1 MERTEQPYSFQ
12 QHHNRL
18 SDTMAALATSGKF
31 MISHLQPHAQHLPHL
46 VKPGIDHY
54 PQSYCTPS
62 ELYIDPYLS
71 GGGGGVGGG
80 TGQLLDP
87 TARYGPNLLTRYD
100 PGSNP
105 ASQTGYYA
113 DYYQHTRTNTGG
125 PRITVPAAALLGH
138 PVSKS
143 KVVSSG
149 DGGGAGEP
157 RLNNYD
163 YRHGGGAGDRFYRG
177 GFNPFDTSASA
188 PPRARGRGLVGGI
201 LKNNINP
208 TAPGQR
214 EYGRDRGSVR
224 SYQQQQQQQH
234 PLIYDPKQYEQC
246 CYNNVGANSNSNSNS
261 GPPYHHRAPPVPPPP
276 AGVKNTNSAER
287 NYNVNYSLNFTKNQY
302 NILISPPLHPDLR
315 PRIAVPPEYDDDHQQ
330 QQQQQ
335 HHHHGAPDVK
345 RTTGSHYQ
353 RERPAVVKHQQQQQ
367 QQQQHRDQPV
377 SAQEEQQ
384 DIKQHEKQPHQHQPG
399 LILSEKQLLAQQEAY
414 ASTGKMQREEIIIEH
429 SQLMGGDGGPGAI
442 IHPAGGQHPGA
453 GGIGGQHGS
462 DRRTGSKGL
471 GAFGVIGQSH
481 HFTQIIAALA
491 VSLGPLAAGLGK
503 GYSSP
508 AIDSLQDL
516 RGNFT
521 HFSVND
527 QQVSWIA
534 SLSLLGALFGGMFG
548 GLAMQFGRKRVLT
561 LMSLPFSISWILTMF
576 AKSVE
581 TMFVT
586 AFVGGF
592 CCAIVSSVAQVYV
605 SEIASPDI
613 RGFLSAIQKIAGHF
627 GMLISY
633 LVGAYLDWR
642 QLAMLIAM
650 APIMLFISVIY
661 IPETPSFLVLRGC
674 DEEAHRSLQW
684 LRGPHKNVELELDT
698 IRSNVRTS
706 RMNLLN
712 RMTPSSV
719 ATSSNGVTNG
729 MPNGDTAQQL
739 PFAEQRGRRGLRDY
753 LELVSFEA
761 LVVNVKSVLR
771 NVRLVKPIL
780 ITCGLMIFQ
789 RFTGASSFN
798 FYAVTIFR
806 KTFAGMNPHGA
817 AIAVGFVQ
825 LLASMLSGLL
835 IDTVGRIPL
844 LIVSSIFMSLALA
857 GFGSCVYYG
866 ETSKMLL
873 AAGNGALAD
882 VAVANGQNDWIPLL
896 CVLVF
901 TVAFALGISPI
912 SWLLVGELFPLE
924 YRAIGSSIAT
934 SFSYFCAFLSVK
946 TFVDFQSFLGLH
958 GTFWLYACI
967 SCVGLFFVVMVVP
980 ETKGRDLEE
989 MDPRYV
995 RTLTINR

>member
-1 MERTEQPYSFQ
+1 
-12 QHHNRL
+12 
-18 SDTMAALATSGKF
+18 
-31 MISHLQPHAQHLPHL
+31 
-46 VKPGIDHY
+46 
-54 PQSYCTPS
+54 
-62 ELYIDPYLS
+62 
-71 GGGGGVGGG
+71 
-80 TGQLLDP
+80 
-87 TARYGPNLLTRYD
+87 
-100 PGSNP
+100 
-105 ASQTGYYA
+105 
-113 DYYQHTRTNTGG
+113 
-125 PRITVPAAALLGH
+125 
-138 PVSKS
+138 
-143 KVVSSG
+143 
-149 DGGGAGEP
+149 
-157 RLNNYD
+157 
-163 YRHGGGAGDRFYRG
+163 
-177 GFNPFDTSASA
+177 
-188 PPRARGRGLVGGI
+188 
-201 LKNNINP
+201 
-208 TAPGQR
+208 
-214 EYGRDRGSVR
+214 
-224 SYQQQQQQQH
+224 
-234 PLIYDPKQYEQC
+234 
-246 CYNNVGANSNSNSNS
+246 
-261 GPPYHHRAPPVPPPP
+261 
-276 AGVKNTNSAER
+276 
-287 NYNVNYSLNFTKNQY
+287 
-302 NILISPPLHPDLR
+302 
-315 PRIAVPPEYDDDHQQ
+315 
-330 QQQQQ
+330 
-335 HHHHGAPDVK
+335 
-345 RTTGSHYQ
+345 
-353 RERPAVVKHQQQQQ
+353 
-367 QQQQHRDQPV
+367 
-377 SAQEEQQ
+377 
-384 DIKQHEKQPHQHQPG
+384 
-399 LILSEKQLLAQQEAY
+399 
-414 ASTGKMQREEIIIEH
+414 MQREEIIVEQ
-429 SQLMGGDGGPGAI
+429 SQLIGGEGGLRGANI
-442 IHPAGGQHPGA
+442 LPAGQSGQRRAGAPAGG
-453 GGIGGQHGS
+453 
-462 DRRTGSKGL
+462 RGL
-471 GAFGVIGQSH
+471 GAFGVLTQAH

-508 AIDSLQDL
+508 AIDNLQEL
-516 RGNFT
+516 QHVKRGNYT

-548 GLAMQFGRKRVLT
+548 GLAMQYGRKRVLT
-561 LMSLPFSISWILTMF
+561 LMSLPFSISWVLTMF

-581 TMFVT
+581 TMFFT

-633 LVGAYLDWR
+633 LLGAYLDWR
-642 QLAMLIAM
+642 QLAMLIAA

-674 DEEAHRSLQW
+674 DDEAHRSLQW

-698 IRSNVRTS
+698 IRSNVRTT

-712 RMTPSSV
+712 RMTSSSTTTTTTP
-719 ATSSNGVTNG
+719 AGANGAVGTGAGAAENG
-729 MPNGDTAQQL
+729 TAQTL
-739 PFAEQRGRRGLRDY
+739 PITGEQRRGFSYY
-753 LELVSFEA
+753 LQMVSFEA
-761 LVVNVKSVLR
+761 IVSNVKSVLR
-771 NVRLVKPIL
+771 NARLVKPIL

-844 LIVSSIFMSLALA
+844 LIVSSILMSLALA

-866 ETSKMLL
+866 EANKL
-873 AAGNGALAD
+873 LAD
-882 VAVANGQNDWIPLL
+882 VGEVSGQNDWIPLL

-946 TFVDFQSFLGLH
+946 TFVDFQNFLGLH

-967 SCVGLFFVVMVVP
+967 SCVGLFFVIMVVP
-980 ETKGRDLEE
+980 ETRGRDLEE